1 MGREG
6 PRQHPG
12 GAPVTF
18 AEIHT
23 THNPNAFF
31 AVSLVALIANVAL
44 AAYQLRRIRARRLN
58 PLTDELYN
66 DAKSY
71 REVVEENRRS
81 AANRA

>member
-6 PRQHPG
+6 PRQNHG

-18 AEIHT
+18 AEIPT

-44 AAYQLRRIRARRLN
+44 AAYQQRRIRARRLN

-71 REVVEENRRS
+71 REVVEENR
-81 AANRA
+81 

>member
-6 PRQHPG
+6 PRQNPG
-12 GAPVTF
+12 GAPVAF
-18 AEIHT
+18 VEIPT

-71 REVVEENRRS
+71 QEVVEENR
-81 AANRA
+81 

>member
-6 PRQHPG
+6 PRQNHG

-18 AEIHT
+18 TEIPT

-44 AAYQLRRIRARRLN
+44 AAYQLR
-58 PLTDELYN
+58 
-66 DAKSY
+66 
-71 REVVEENRRS
+71 
-81 AANRA
+81 

>member
-6 PRQHPG
+6 PRQNPG

-18 AEIHT
+18 AEIPT
-23 THNPNAFF
+23 THNPSTFF
-31 AVSLVALIANVAL
+31 AVSLVALIANAAL

-66 DAKSY
+66 DTKSY
-71 REVVEENRRS
+71 REVVEENR
-81 AANRA
+81 

>member
-6 PRQHPG
+6 PRQTHAG
-12 GAPVTF
+12 GPVTF
-18 AEIHT
+18 AEIPA
-23 THNPNAFF
+23 THNPNAVF
-31 AVSLVALIANVAL
+31 AVSLVALIANATL

-71 REVVEENRRS
+71 REVVEENR
-81 AANRA
+81 

>member
-6 PRQHPG
+6 PRQNHG
-12 GAPVTF
+12 GAPVAF
-18 AEIHT
+18 VEIPT

-58 PLTDELYN
+58 PPKDELYN
-66 DAKSY
+66 DTKSY
-71 REVVEENRRS
+71 REVVEENR
-81 AANRA
+81 